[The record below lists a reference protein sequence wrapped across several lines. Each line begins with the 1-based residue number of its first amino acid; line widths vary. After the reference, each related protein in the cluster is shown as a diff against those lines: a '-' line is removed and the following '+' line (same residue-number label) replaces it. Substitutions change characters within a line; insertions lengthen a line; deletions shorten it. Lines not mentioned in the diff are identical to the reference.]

1 MIESEE
7 TRSSTKN
14 KKINII
20 LASNNRLFRE
30 GIATILKEDKNIEI
44 VSEASNPL
52 EVVQSCQEYS
62 FDVLLISVDLNGLN
76 LKKILRLVKEKNS
89 GKVILIVDKHYDEDG
104 LVDAIS
110 SGLRGYILKDSNSM
124 QLRNAINAVHEGQL
138 WIERKITAK
147 AFDAFL
153 YPDIKRRRSRTS
165 TLYDLTD
172 TELNIVK
179 MVVNGDSNK
188 KIAENLYL
196 SEKTVKF
203 HMYKVFKKL
212 SLKSR
217 SQLILHCFRSGM
229 LN

>member
-7 TRSSTKN
+7 TLSSTKN

-44 VSEASNPL
+44 VSETSNPL
-52 EVVQSCQEYS
+52 EVIQSCQEYS
-62 FDVLLISVDLNGLN
+62 FDVLLVSVDLNGLN
-76 LKKILRLVKEKNS
+76 LKKILRLVKKKNS

-124 QLRNAINAVHEGQL
+124 QLRKAINAVHEGQL

-165 TLYDLTD
+165 TLYDLTNA
-172 TELNIVK
+172 ELNIVK

-203 HMYKVFKKL
+203 HLYKVFKKL

-217 SQLILHCFRSGM
+217 SQLILHCFRNGM